1 MPENGKRAFPVR
13 RTSVTD
19 RDAARAQREW
29 LTRPGW
35 AYVDLNHGPLPYQLH
50 PRSALPVRLEVRESA
65 ELGCW
70 QMESGSAVVSWCC
83 QPWYYGT
90 SVTSPGRSGRTRSNS
105 NLALVSAL
113 ALPAL
118 ALVTGVVISVLT
130 ASSPSGFGGPIPP
143 FATPTESRTPTPTPS
158 VTSTPAAAHAPP
170 TPIEVVLPSSIAIT
184 VNGGSGGLPP
194 WAGWLGPIGGFLT
207 GIGALGGLVAFRH
220 RKEQQREEEQTTSG
234 PSSR

>member
-1 MPENGKRAFPVR
+1 
-13 RTSVTD
+13 
-19 RDAARAQREW
+19 
-29 LTRPGW
+29 
-35 AYVDLNHGPLPYQLH
+35 
-50 PRSALPVRLEVRESA
+50 
-65 ELGCW
+65 
-70 QMESGSAVVSWCC
+70 MESGSAVVSWCC

-90 SVTSPGRSGRTRSNS
+90 FVTSPGRSGRTRSN
-105 NLALVSAL
+105 NTLALISAL
-113 ALPAL
+113 ALPVV

-143 FATPTESRTPTPTPS
+143 FATPTESRTVTPTPMTS

-207 GIGALGGLVAFRH
+207 GIGALGGLVAFRR